1 MPETAVETPVTAL
14 LNSVVKNLCSLA
26 ARAWTKRWIVT
37 FTAATGVGKTTA
49 VDYAEKILAFDH
61 QVMRCK
67 QITTRFTLLQSLA
80 LAPGEKWTTHG
91 RNWMRASDLYDRA
104 LERIRQ
110 QPFLLIIDEADR
122 LRLDCFE
129 ILRDFWDDA
138 KLPMLLVGN
147 EVLTE
152 KLNRQYERL
161 FRRIRLRF
169 AQPRLRE
176 ADLRKVLEFMG
187 YTVAD
192 DEFGLLWKLVGGSP
206 GYAEAL
212 LENANEIAASRGVK
226 RGIEALEGAVQF
238 FPTLKAAA

>member
-1 MPETAVETPVTAL
+1 M
-14 LNSVVKNLCSLA
+14 
-26 ARAWTKRWIVT
+26 
-37 FTAATGVGKTTA
+37 
-49 VDYAEKILAFDH
+49 
-61 QVMRCK
+61 
-67 QITTRFTLLQSLA
+67 
-80 LAPGEKWTTHG
+80 
-91 RNWMRASDLYDRA
+91 
-104 LERIRQ
+104 
-110 QPFLLIIDEADR
+110 
-122 LRLDCFE
+122 RLDCFE

-152 KLNRQYERL
+152 KLNRQHERF

-226 RGIEALEGAVQF
+226 RGREALEGAVQF

>member
-1 MPETAVETPVTAL
+1 VSETAVETPSTAL
-14 LNSVVKNLCSLA
+14 VNFVVKNLCSLA

-49 VDYAEKILAFDH
+49 VDYAEKVLAFDH

-67 QITTRFTLLQSLA
+67 QITTRYTLLQALA

-104 LERIRQ
+104 VERIRPR
-110 QPFLLIIDEADR
+110 PFLLLIDEADR

-138 KLPMLLVGN
+138 RLPMPLVGN

-152 KLNRQYERL
+152 KLNRQHERL
-161 FRRIRLRF
+161 FRRIRLWF

-238 FPTLKAAA
+238 FPTLKTAA

>member
-1 MPETAVETPVTAL
+1 MLETAVETPVTAL
-14 LNSVVKNLCSLA
+14 PNSVVKNLCSLA

-67 QITTRFTLLQSLA
+67 QITTRCTLLQALA

-110 QPFLLIIDEADR
+110 RPFLLIIDEADR

-152 KLNRQYERL
+152 KLNRQHERL